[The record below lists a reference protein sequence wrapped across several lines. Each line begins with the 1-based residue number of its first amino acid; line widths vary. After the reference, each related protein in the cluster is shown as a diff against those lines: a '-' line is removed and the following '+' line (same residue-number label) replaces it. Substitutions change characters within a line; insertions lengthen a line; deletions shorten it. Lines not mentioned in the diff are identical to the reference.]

1 MLETSSVNILSG
13 HLNVEWAV
21 RPPSKSVA
29 AMPDEAT
36 ARAIF
41 LKSNLTFANSKF
53 IRNILPVPPGAPKNS
68 FSSLL
73 IIDDNI
79 TS

>member
-1 MLETSSVNILSG
+1 MYIL
-13 HLNVEWAV
+13 L
-21 RPPSKSVA
+21 RIISKYNNERNSKLTKRVA

-36 ARAIF
+36 ARSIF
-41 LKSNLTFANSKF
+41 LSNLTFANSKF